1 MTNLGK
7 ILVFVNLVL
16 SLLVGALIIS
26 TYINRTDWHTA
37 YNKLENEMK
46 IATQNARTADSDKA
60 DADKKVADLAAQMSR
75 EADVHA
81 KALDSVQAQL
91 AQAKGQVVEEQARA
105 SQANANLEV
114 AKQELTASQKEK
126 DYLRD
131 RVAQLDQTIQQ
142 QRLHVQESDN
152 ARVAAELDRQRVQG
166 QNERLL
172 AKLEEQSKEL
182 QTSKQGG
189 VSGATGATTTSMA
202 KRRAPAEDV
211 EGIVKK
217 TDAESGYVTLSIG
230 SDAGLSKGD
239 TLEVYRL
246 QPQPSY
252 LGLVEILA
260 VRADQSVAK
269 PVTRMNGVIQVGDR
283 VSSRVA
289 PKR

>member
-1 MTNLGK
+1 MTTLGK

-26 TYINRTDWHTA
+26 TYVNRTDWHRA
-37 YNKLENEMK
+37 YNQLENEMK
-46 IATQNARTADSDKA
+46 IATQNARTAESDKA
-60 DADKKVADLAAQMSR
+60 DTDKKVADLTAQMSR
-75 EADVHA
+75 DADAHA

-91 AQAKGQVVEEQARA
+91 SQAKGQVVEEQARA

-114 AKQELTASQKEK
+114 VKQELTASQKEK

-172 AKLEEQSKEL
+172 AKLEEQTKEL
-182 QTSKQGG
+182 QASKQGG
-189 VSGATGATTTSMA
+189 VSGTTGATTTSMT
-202 KRRAPAEDV
+202 RRRTPAEDV